1 MIHHIMLSAKEVFNT
16 EKNTLEQLLQTKRSE
31 LSQGAATMNELFF
44 FYPFMYGFFPNI
56 GHCIGWRGSSISQ
69 FCTLGSLFHSYK
81 QQYVMLDLFEWGTE
95 RLGLLS
101 MSLYIA
107 YFQSIEY
114 FLSATSS
121 ISYIVCF
128 LSIHLDLQLNSKVQS
143 SVQCWYFYKFY
154 GRTAVIYMLLARS
167 NARTEVV
174 SP

>member
-1 MIHHIMLSAKEVFNT
+1 
-16 EKNTLEQLLQTKRSE
+16 
-31 LSQGAATMNELFF
+31 
-44 FYPFMYGFFPNI
+44 
-56 GHCIGWRGSSISQ
+56 
-69 FCTLGSLFHSYK
+69 
-81 QQYVMLDLFEWGTE
+81 MLDLFEWGTE

-101 MSLYIA
+101 MSFYIA

-154 GRTAVIYMLLARS
+154 SRTAVIYMLLPIS
-167 NARTEVV
+167 TV
-174 SP
+174 